1 MTARATAAL
10 PEPWPAART
19 GSDGRTCVLMAVGW
33 AVPQAAACV
42 LAVILELIPAPT
54 PDGRSLSIWLEIA
67 MIPVG
72 LSAPMAVLLIAPLF
86 LTGFR
91 YLHRVVCAGRRSVFM
106 WAAVMAAGIALET
119 VLVLTVMNDLVT
131 RGVSYPV
138 PAQLSWGWLTL
149 GAGFIATAT
158 AMTWVLTRATR
169 LARHH
174 LPAQVFPA

>member
-10 PEPWPAART
+10 PEPWPAARA
-19 GSDGRTCVLMAVGW
+19 GSYGRTCVLMAAGW
-33 AVPQAAACV
+33 AVPQAAACALV
-42 LAVILELIPAPT
+42 VILELMPAPT

-72 LSAPMAVLLIAPLF
+72 LSAPTAVLLTAPLF

-91 YLHRVVCAGRRSVFM
+91 YLHRVVRAGRRWVFM

-119 VLVLTVMNDLVT
+119 VLVLTVMNDLVP

-149 GAGFIATAT
+149 GTGFMATAT

>member
-1 MTARATAAL
+1 MTAQATAAL
-10 PEPWPAART
+10 PEPWPAARA
-19 GSDGRTCVLMAVGW
+19 GSYRRTCVVMAAGW
-33 AVPQAAACV
+33 AVPQAAACA

-91 YLHRVVCAGRRSVFM
+91 YLHRVVHSGWRWLFI
-106 WAAVMAAGIALET
+106 WTAVMAAGFALET
-119 VLVLTVMNDLVT
+119 LLVLTITNDLVPK
-131 RGVSYPV
+131 GVSYPV